1 MTKKSEVP
9 TNKILEDSLKP
20 LELDKIY
27 KDFFSKDVSS
37 IYDKKCDE
45 FNTLAKDKEAVKK
58 VCSKLVHFVKKISE
72 LGKAEE
78 SAKHCKYLPHWLYD
92 EIGAIHLDHSTNFGK
107 IPYAQKLINIGNTVN
122 KEINKKVCTLKPENF
137 VKLDEL
143 IKRKYMFIYYKKQAE
158 IKSVIYSQKQYD
170 CNKYFTYLTNIKLL
184 YDKLKNDHCRSSF
197 WSLPLDSDYFS
208 CRKTGDPKDLL
219 SKAEA
224 CKAKG
229 SGSGGGSIWGIF
241 WGGSSGGTSVGE
253 KGKSS
258 EGPEKAVGL
267 QTQKA
272 GSGSHLSPA
281 GSQMDKGVK
290 GSTATT
296 GSGDRSKGLSSSSN
310 QVNTGGL
317 PRPAAEATVRNN
329 AVAGGGLSSQVA
341 TLQPRVTLSS
351 PVGGSPAQNAHAA
364 VPPTL
369 QIRDSTGYGTMADS
383 SSTLESA
390 SDKVDSNFY
399 RNIIMAAAILGTIF
413 FLFYYNMSSGL
424 KSRFPKRKRKKK
436 IFEHNYYEEYEK
448 ELSKY
453 ESENESLDSQ
463 SDRYYLNYQP
473 ERDYNY

>member
-9 TNKILEDSLKP
+9 TKQNLEDSLKP

-27 KDFFSKDVSS
+27 KDFFSKNVSPT
-37 IYDKKCDE
+37 YDKKCDV
-45 FNTLAKDKEAVKK
+45 FNTLGKEKEDVKK

-78 SAKHCKYLPHWLYD
+78 SAKYCKYLPHWLYD
-92 EIGAIHLDHSTNFGK
+92 EIGEIHLDHSTKIGK
-107 IPYAQKLINIGNTVN
+107 IPYAQKLIDIGNTVN
-122 KEINKKVCTLKPENF
+122 KEIKKNSCTLKSEYIDT
-137 VKLDEL
+137 LDEF

-184 YDKLKNDHCRSSF
+184 YDKLKNDNCKTGF
-197 WSLPLDSDYFS
+197 WSIPLESNYFS
-208 CRKTGDPKDLL
+208 CKQTSDPKDLL

-329 AVAGGGLSSQVA
+329 AVAGGGLSIQV
-341 TLQPRVTLSS
+341 
-351 PVGGSPAQNAHAA
+351 
-364 VPPTL
+364 
-369 QIRDSTGYGTMADS
+369 
-383 SSTLESA
+383 
-390 SDKVDSNFY
+390 
-399 RNIIMAAAILGTIF
+399 
-413 FLFYYNMSSGL
+413 
-424 KSRFPKRKRKKK
+424 
-436 IFEHNYYEEYEK
+436 
-448 ELSKY
+448 
-453 ESENESLDSQ
+453 
-463 SDRYYLNYQP
+463 
-473 ERDYNY
+473 

>member
-9 TNKILEDSLKP
+9 TRQNLEDSLKP

-27 KDFFSKDVSS
+27 KDFFSKDVTS

-45 FNTLAKDKEAVKK
+45 FNTLVKDKEAVKK
-58 VCSKLVHFVKKISE
+58 VCTKLVRFVKKISE
-72 LGKAEE
+72 LDKEEE

-107 IPYAQKLINIGNTVN
+107 IPYAQKLVNIGNTVN

-197 WSLPLDSDYFS
+197 WSLPLESDYFS

-219 SKAEA
+219 SKAEE
-224 CKAKG
+224 CKNKA
-229 SGSGGGSIWGIF
+229 SGSGGSTFLGILF
-241 WGGSSGGTSVGE
+241 GGSSGGTSVAE
-253 KGKSS
+253 KGKST
-258 EGPEKAVGL
+258 EGPGKGVDS

-272 GSGSHLSPA
+272 GSGSHLLPA
-281 GSQMDKGVK
+281 GSQRDRGVK
-290 GSTATT
+290 EATAST
-296 GSGDRSKGLSSSSN
+296 GSGDRSNVLTTSTSHVTAAGS
-310 QVNTGGL
+310 

-341 TLQPRVTLSS
+341 TLQPRVTMSS
-351 PVGGSPAQNAHAA
+351 SVGGSPVENALAA
-364 VPPTL
+364 VPATL
-369 QIRDSTGYGTMADS
+369 QIGDNTGHGTMVDA
-383 SSTLESA
+383 SSTLESV
-390 SDKVDSNFY
+390 SDKLDSNFY
-399 RNIIMAAAILGTIF
+399 RNIIMATAILGTIF
-413 FLFYYNMSSGL
+413 FLFYYNLSSRL
-424 KSRFPKRKRKKK
+424 KSNFPKRKRKKK
-436 IFEHNYYEEYEK
+436 IFEHNYYEEYER
-448 ELSKY
+448 EYEKY
-453 ESENESLDSQ
+453 DSEDRSLASED
-463 SDRYYLNYQP
+463 DRYYLNYQP
-473 ERDYNY
+473 ERDYDY